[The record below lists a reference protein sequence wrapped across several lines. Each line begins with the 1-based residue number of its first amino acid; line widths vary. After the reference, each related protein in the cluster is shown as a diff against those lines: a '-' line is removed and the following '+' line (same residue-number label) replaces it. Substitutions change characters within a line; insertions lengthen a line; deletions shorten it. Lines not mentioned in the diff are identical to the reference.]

1 MHHRRWH
8 QCGEPTNMIALF
20 VIIRRN
26 GPHDASDHFADPGN
40 KSTGGTPSS
49 GQRVVDRV

>member
-1 MHHRRWH
+1 
-8 QCGEPTNMIALF
+8 MIALV
-20 VIIRRN
+20 VIVWRN
-26 GPHDASDHFADPGN
+26 GPRDAPDHFADPGN